1 MNTETPTPELNAAL
15 CKAQSEMGP
24 ARKGKVNPAFR
35 SNYADLASV
44 IEAVQPLH
52 DNGLA
57 YSQLVAVDGDIVGVR
72 TVLRH
77 VSGQTLDCG
86 SMTARAKDASAQA
99 IGSALTYL
107 RRYSLMTACGI
118 ASADDDGN
126 NAGRPSAPPPPR
138 NSPVVPPPAAMTPP
152 PSTWLPIVTDVQISE
167 ALSDLGYTLAQVN
180 ALCLS
185 IKRPLVSNMTSEQ
198 RSKLLLWLCT
208 DDGAA
213 ALKLANTSKE

>member
-1 MNTETPTPELNAAL
+1 MSEPTPELNAAL

-126 NAGRPSAPPPPR
+126 NAGK
-138 NSPVVPPPAAMTPP
+138 
-152 PSTWLPIVTDVQISE
+152 PSTSTPAGALAIDMAAFGE
-167 ALSDLGYTLAQVN
+167 AVHQLGYTLQQVE
-180 ALCLS
+180 AVCAYK
-185 IKRPLVSNMTSEQ
+185 KRPHPSTMGYDQ
-198 RSKLLLWLCT
+198 RSKLIQWLGT
-208 DDGAA
+208 PDGAEA
-213 ALKLANTSKE
+213 VKTATASKD

>member
-1 MNTETPTPELNAAL
+1 
-15 CKAQSEMGP
+15 MGP

-72 TVLRH
+72 TVFRH
-77 VSGQTLDCG
+77 SSGQTLDCG

-118 ASADDDGN
+118 ASADDDGQG
-126 NAGRPSAPPPPR
+126 AGRPSAPPHR
-138 NSPVVPPPAAMTPP
+138 SSPVVPPPAPTTTP
-152 PSTWLPIVTDVQISE
+152 PSTWLPVDAK
-167 ALSDLGYTLAQVN
+167 ALSKALNDVGYTLAEVN
-180 ALCLS
+180 ATCLLV
-185 IKRPLVSNMTSEQ
+185 KRPLVTDMTSEQ
-198 RSKLLLWLCT
+198 RAKLLLWLCT
-208 DDGAA
+208 DDGAKA
-213 ALKLANTSKE
+213 VKTANPSKE

>member
-1 MNTETPTPELNAAL
+1 MTESQPTPELNAAL

-57 YSQLVAVDGDIVGVR
+57 YLQLVDTAGPVVTVR
-72 TVLRH
+72 TILRH
-77 VSGQTLDCG
+77 VSGQVLDCG
-86 SMTARAKDASAQA
+86 PMTARAKDESAQA

-126 NAGRPSAPPPPR
+126 GAGKPST
-138 NSPVVPPPAAMTPP
+138 STPTP
-152 PSTWLPIVTDVQISE
+152 TPSTWLAIDAAAFGE
-167 ALSDLGYTLAQVN
+167 ACQQLGYTVEQIN
-180 ALCLS
+180 ATCVS
-185 IKRPLVSNMTSEQ
+185 IKRPQPCDMTYPQ
-198 RSKLLLWLCT
+198 RAKLLTWLGT
-208 DDGAA
+208 SDGAEA
-213 ALKLANTSKE
+213 VKTATASKD

>member
-1 MNTETPTPELNAAL
+1 MDTAAPTPELNAAL

-57 YSQLVAVDGDIVGVR
+57 YQQAVDVAGAVVTVR

-77 VSGQTLDCG
+77 ISGQTLDCG
-86 SMTARAKDASAQA
+86 PMTARAKDESAQA

-118 ASADDDGN
+118 ASADDDGQS
-126 NAGRPSAPPPPR
+126 AGKPSTAT
-138 NSPVVPPPAAMTPP
+138 PPAALAIDIAAFTEAAWQIGFTFDQVVAVCAHKKRPHPAQMTYEQRTKLL
-152 PSTWLPIVTDVQISE
+152 TWLGTPDGDAAV
-167 ALSDLGYTLAQVN
+167 ALAT
-180 ALCLS
+180 
-185 IKRPLVSNMTSEQ
+185 KT
-198 RSKLLLWLCT
+198 
-208 DDGAA
+208 
-213 ALKLANTSKE
+213 KE

>member
-1 MNTETPTPELNAAL
+1 MNNETPTPELNAAL

-57 YSQLVAVDGDIVGVR
+57 YSQLVSVDGDIVGVC

-77 VSGQTLDCG
+77 ISGQTLDCG

-99 IGSALTYL
+99 IGSALSYL

-118 ASADDDGN
+118 ASADDDGQG
-126 NAGRPSAPPPPR
+126 AGRPSAPPPPR
-138 NSPVVPPPAAMTPP
+138 SSPVVPPPAPVTPP
-152 PSTWLPIVTDVQISE
+152 LIDAE
-167 ALSDLGYTLAQVN
+167 ALVAALDDLGYTLAEVN
-180 ALCLS
+180 ATCLS
-185 IKRPLVSNMTSEQ
+185 IKRPLVSDMTSEQ
-198 RSKLLLWLCT
+198 RAKLLLWLCT
-208 DDGAA
+208 DDGAKA
-213 ALKLANTSKE
+213 VKTANSSKE

>member
-1 MNTETPTPELNAAL
+1 MTDQPTPELNAAL

-118 ASADDDGN
+118 ASADDDGQG
-126 NAGRPSAPPPPR
+126 AGKPSTAT
-138 NSPVVPPPAAMTPP
+138 PPAALAIDIAAFTEAAYQVGFTFDQVVAVCAHKKRPHPSQMTYEQRAKLL
-152 PSTWLPIVTDVQISE
+152 TWLGTPDGDAAVS
-167 ALSDLGYTLAQVN
+167 LAT
-180 ALCLS
+180 
-185 IKRPLVSNMTSEQ
+185 K
-198 RSKLLLWLCT
+198 
-208 DDGAA
+208 G
-213 ALKLANTSKE
+213 KE

>member
-1 MNTETPTPELNAAL
+1 MTEPQPTPELNAAL

-118 ASADDDGN
+118 ASADDDGQG
-126 NAGRPSAPPPPR
+126 AGKPST
-138 NSPVVPPPAAMTPP
+138 STPT
-152 PSTWLPIVTDVQISE
+152 PSTWLAIDAAAFGE
-167 ALSDLGYTLAQVN
+167 ACQQLGYTVEQVN
-180 ALCLS
+180 ATCVS
-185 IKRPLVSNMTSEQ
+185 IKRPQPCDMTYPQ
-198 RSKLLLWLCT
+198 RAKLLTWLGT
-208 DDGAA
+208 PDGAEA
-213 ALKLANTSKE
+213 VKTATASKD

>member
-57 YSQLVAVDGDIVGVR
+57 YLQLVDTAGPVVTVR
-72 TVLRH
+72 TILRH
-77 VSGQTLDCG
+77 VSGQVLDCG
-86 SMTARAKDASAQA
+86 PMTARAKDESAQA

-138 NSPVVPPPAAMTPP
+138 SSSPPPPPAPMTTPP
-152 PSTWLPIVTDVQISE
+152 NTWSDVDAQAVGD
-167 ALSDLGYTLAQVN
+167 ALSDLGYTLAEVN

-185 IKRPLVSNMTSEQ
+185 IKRPLVSDMTAPQ
-198 RSKLLLWLCT
+198 RAKLLLWLCT
-208 DDGAA
+208 DDGAK
-213 ALKLANTSKE
+213 ALKTANNKD

>member
-1 MNTETPTPELNAAL
+1 MTDQPTPELNAAL

-126 NAGRPSAPPPPR
+126 NAGKPSTAT
-138 NSPVVPPPAAMTPP
+138 PPAALAIDIAAFTEAAYQVGFTFDQVVAVCAHKKRPHPSQMTYEQRAKLL
-152 PSTWLPIVTDVQISE
+152 TWLGTPDGDAAV
-167 ALSDLGYTLAQVN
+167 ALATKG
-180 ALCLS
+180 
-185 IKRPLVSNMTSEQ
+185 
-198 RSKLLLWLCT
+198 
-208 DDGAA
+208 
-213 ALKLANTSKE
+213 KE

>member
-1 MNTETPTPELNAAL
+1 MTDQPTPELNAAL

-57 YSQLVAVDGDIVGVR
+57 YMQLVDTAGAVVTVQ
-72 TVLRH
+72 TVLLH
-77 VSGQTLDCG
+77 ISGQQMKCG
-86 SMTARAKDASAQA
+86 LMTARAKDESAQA

-126 NAGRPSAPPPPR
+126 NAGRPSAPQSTTTT
-138 NSPVVPPPAAMTPP
+138 SPT
-152 PSTWLPIVTDVQISE
+152 TWLDSDAE
-167 ALSDLGYTLAQVN
+167 AFADALYRLGFDMPQVE
-180 ALCLS
+180 AVCAHK
-185 IKRPLVSNMTSEQ
+185 KRPHPSQMTYEQ
-198 RSKLLLWLCT
+198 RQKLLTWLGT
-208 DDGAA
+208 PDGDAA
-213 ALKLANTSKE
+213 VALATKGKE

>member
-1 MNTETPTPELNAAL
+1 MNIETPTPELNAAL

-77 VSGQTLDCG
+77 ISGQTLDCG

-118 ASADDDGN
+118 ASADDDGQG
-126 NAGRPSAPPPPR
+126 AGRPSAPPQR
-138 NSPVVPPPAAMTPP
+138 SSPVVPPPTSMTTP
-152 PSTWLPIVTDVQISE
+152 PSTWLPIVTDVEISQ
-167 ALSDLGYTLAQVN
+167 ALGELGYTLAEVN
-180 ALCLS
+180 ATCLS
-185 IKRPLVSNMTSEQ
+185 IKRPLVSDMTSEQ
-198 RSKLLLWLCT
+198 RAKLLLWLCT
-208 DDGAA
+208 DDGAKA
-213 ALKLANTSKE
+213 VKTANTPKD

>member
-1 MNTETPTPELNAAL
+1 MTDQPTPELNAAL

-118 ASADDDGN
+118 ASADDDGQG
-126 NAGRPSAPPPPR
+126 AGRPSAPPPPR
-138 NSPVVPPPAAMTPP
+138 SSPVVPPPASMTTP
-152 PSTWLPIVTDVQISE
+152 PSTWLPVVTDVQINE
-167 ALSDLGYTLAQVN
+167 ALNDLGYTLAEVN
-180 ALCLS
+180 ATCLS
-185 IKRPLVSNMTSEQ
+185 IKRPLVSDMTSEQ
-198 RSKLLLWLCT
+198 RAKLLLWLCT
-208 DDGAA
+208 DDGAKA
-213 ALKLANTSKE
+213 VKTANPSKE

>member
-77 VSGQTLDCG
+77 ISGQTLDCG

-118 ASADDDGN
+118 ASADDDGQS
-126 NAGRPSAPPPPR
+126 AGRPSAPQSTTTPSPTTWLDSDAEAFADALYRLGFDMPQVEAVCAYKKRPHPR
-138 NSPVVPPPAAMTPP
+138 NMTLDQRLKLI
-152 PSTWLPIVTDVQISE
+152 TWLGTPDGDAAV
-167 ALSDLGYTLAQVN
+167 ALATKG
-180 ALCLS
+180 
-185 IKRPLVSNMTSEQ
+185 
-198 RSKLLLWLCT
+198 
-208 DDGAA
+208 
-213 ALKLANTSKE
+213 KE

>member
-1 MNTETPTPELNAAL
+1 MNTDTPTPELNAAL

-57 YSQLVAVDGDIVGVR
+57 YLQLVDTAGPVVTVR
-72 TVLRH
+72 TILRH
-77 VSGQTLDCG
+77 VSGQVLDCG
-86 SMTARAKDASAQA
+86 PMTARAKDESAQA

-126 NAGRPSAPPPPR
+126 NAGRSSAPPPPR
-138 NSPVVPPPAAMTPP
+138 SSSPPPPPAPMTTP
-152 PSTWLPIVTDVQISE
+152 PSTWSDVDAQAVSD
-167 ALSDLGYTLAQVN
+167 ALSDLGYTLAEVN

-185 IKRPLVSNMTSEQ
+185 IKRPLVSDMTDAQ
-198 RSKLLLWLCT
+198 RAKLLLWLCT
-208 DDGAA
+208 DDGAK
-213 ALKLANTSKE
+213 ALKTVNNKD

>member
-1 MNTETPTPELNAAL
+1 MNTDTPTPELNAAL

-138 NSPVVPPPAAMTPP
+138 SSSPPPPPAPMTTP
-152 PSTWLPIVTDVQISE
+152 PSTWSADDAQAVSD
-167 ALSDLGYTLAQVN
+167 ALSDLGYTLAEVN

-185 IKRPLVSNMTSEQ
+185 IKRPLVSDMTDAQ
-198 RSKLLLWLCT
+198 RAKLLLWLCT
-208 DDGAA
+208 DDGAK
-213 ALKLANTSKE
+213 ALKTVNNKD

>member
-52 DNGLA
+52 DNGIA
-57 YSQLVAVDGDIVGVR
+57 YQQAVDVAGPVVTVR
-72 TVLRH
+72 TILRH
-77 VSGQTLDCG
+77 VSGQVLDCG
-86 SMTARAKDASAQA
+86 PMTSRAKDESAQA

-118 ASADDDGN
+118 ASADDDGQA
-126 NAGRPSAPPPPR
+126 AGKPSTA
-138 NSPVVPPPAAMTPP
+138 TPTP
-152 PSTWLPIVTDVQISE
+152 TPSTWLAIDAAAFAE
-167 ALSDLGYTLAQVN
+167 ACAQLGYTVEQVN
-180 ALCLS
+180 ATCTA
-185 IKRPLVSNMTSEQ
+185 IKRPQPADMTYPQ
-198 RSKLLLWLCT
+198 RAKLLTWLGT
-208 DDGAA
+208 SDGAEA
-213 ALKLANTSKE
+213 VKTATASKE

>member
-1 MNTETPTPELNAAL
+1 MTESQPTPELNAAL

-57 YSQLVAVDGDIVGVR
+57 YQQAVDVAGAVVTVR

-86 SMTARAKDASAQA
+86 PMTARAKDESAQA

-118 ASADDDGN
+118 ASADDDGQS
-126 NAGRPSAPPPPR
+126 AGKPSPA
-138 NSPVVPPPAAMTPP
+138 VPPAALAIDIAAFTEAAWQLGFTFDQVVAVCGYKKRPHPAQMTYEQRTKLL
-152 PSTWLPIVTDVQISE
+152 TWLGTPDGDAAV
-167 ALSDLGYTLAQVN
+167 TLAT
-180 ALCLS
+180 
-185 IKRPLVSNMTSEQ
+185 K
-198 RSKLLLWLCT
+198 
-208 DDGAA
+208 G
-213 ALKLANTSKE
+213 KE

>member
-1 MNTETPTPELNAAL
+1 
-15 CKAQSEMGP
+15 MGP

-86 SMTARAKDASAQA
+86 SMTARAKDFSAQA

-138 NSPVVPPPAAMTPP
+138 SSSPPPPPAPMTTP
-152 PSTWLPIVTDVQISE
+152 PSTWSADDAQAVSD
-167 ALSDLGYTLAQVN
+167 ALSDLGYTLAEVN

-185 IKRPLVSNMTSEQ
+185 IKRPLVSDMTDAQ
-198 RSKLLLWLCT
+198 RAKLLLWLCT
-208 DDGAA
+208 DDGAK
-213 ALKLANTSKE
+213 ALKTANNKD

>member
-1 MNTETPTPELNAAL
+1 MNTEIPTPELNAAL

-118 ASADDDGN
+118 ASADDDGQG
-126 NAGRPSAPPPPR
+126 AGRPSAPPPPR
-138 NSPVVPPPAAMTPP
+138 SSSPPPLPAPMTTPP
-152 PSTWLPIVTDVQISE
+152 VGWSDDE
-167 ALSDLGYTLAQVN
+167 AKLVYDALASLGYTLAEVD
-180 ALCLS
+180 ALCLA
-185 IKRPLVSNMTSEQ
+185 IKRPLVSDMTAAQ

-208 DDGAA
+208 DDGAK
-213 ALKLANTSKE
+213 ALKTANNKE

>member
-1 MNTETPTPELNAAL
+1 MTESQPTPELNAAL

-57 YSQLVAVDGDIVGVR
+57 YMQLVDTAGAVVTVQ
-72 TVLRH
+72 TVLLH
-77 VSGQTLDCG
+77 ISGQSMKCG
-86 SMTARAKDASAQA
+86 LMTARAKDESAQA

-118 ASADDDGN
+118 ASADDDGQS
-126 NAGRPSAPPPPR
+126 AGRPSTAT
-138 NSPVVPPPAAMTPP
+138 PPAALAIDIAAFT
-152 PSTWLPIVTDVQISE
+152 E
-167 ALSDLGYTLAQVN
+167 AAYQVGFTFDQVV
-180 ALCLS
+180 AVCAYK
-185 IKRPLVSNMTSEQ
+185 KRPHPSQMTYEQ
-198 RSKLLLWLCT
+198 RTKLLAWLGT
-208 DDGAA
+208 PDGDAA
-213 ALKLANTSKE
+213 VALATKGKE

>member
-1 MNTETPTPELNAAL
+1 MDTAAPTPELNAAL

-57 YSQLVAVDGDIVGVR
+57 YMQLVDTAGAVVTVQ
-72 TVLRH
+72 TVLLH
-77 VSGQTLDCG
+77 ISGQSMKCG
-86 SMTARAKDASAQA
+86 LMTTRAKDESAQA

-118 ASADDDGN
+118 ASADDDGQS
-126 NAGRPSAPPPPR
+126 AGKPSTAA
-138 NSPVVPPPAAMTPP
+138 PPAALAIDIAAFTEAAWQIGFTFDQVVAVCAYKKRPHPAQMTYEQRTKLL
-152 PSTWLPIVTDVQISE
+152 TWLGTPDGDAAV
-167 ALSDLGYTLAQVN
+167 ALATKGKD
-180 ALCLS
+180 
-185 IKRPLVSNMTSEQ
+185 
-198 RSKLLLWLCT
+198 
-208 DDGAA
+208 
-213 ALKLANTSKE
+213 

>member
-1 MNTETPTPELNAAL
+1 MTDQPTPELNAAL

-57 YSQLVAVDGDIVGVR
+57 YMQLVDTAGAVVTVQ
-72 TVLRH
+72 TVLLH
-77 VSGQTLDCG
+77 ISGQQMKCG
-86 SMTARAKDASAQA
+86 LMTARAKDESAQA

-118 ASADDDGN
+118 ASADDDGQS
-126 NAGRPSAPPPPR
+126 AGRPSAPQSTTTPSPTTWLDSDAEAFADALYRLGFDMPQVEAVCAYKKRPHPR
-138 NSPVVPPPAAMTPP
+138 NMTLDQRLKLI
-152 PSTWLPIVTDVQISE
+152 TWLGTPDGDAAV
-167 ALSDLGYTLAQVN
+167 ALATKG
-180 ALCLS
+180 
-185 IKRPLVSNMTSEQ
+185 
-198 RSKLLLWLCT
+198 
-208 DDGAA
+208 
-213 ALKLANTSKE
+213 KE

>member
-1 MNTETPTPELNAAL
+1 MIDQPTPELNAAL

-57 YSQLVAVDGDIVGVR
+57 FSQLVAVDGEIVGVR

-77 VSGQTLDCG
+77 ISGQTLDCG
-86 SMTARAKDASAQA
+86 SMTASAKDASAQA

-118 ASADDDGN
+118 ASADDDGQG
-126 NAGRPSAPPPPR
+126 AGRPSAPPQR
-138 NSPVVPPPAAMTPP
+138 SSPVVPPPAPMTTP
-152 PSTWLPIVTDVQISE
+152 PSTWLPVDAKALNE
-167 ALSDLGYTLAQVN
+167 ALNDLGYTLAEVN
-180 ALCLS
+180 ATCLS
-185 IKRPLVSNMTSEQ
+185 IKRPLVSDMTSEQ
-198 RSKLLLWLCT
+198 RAKLLLWLCT
-208 DDGAA
+208 DDGA
-213 ALKLANTSKE
+213 KTVKTANTPKD

>member
-1 MNTETPTPELNAAL
+1 MTEPTPELNAAL

-52 DNGLA
+52 DNGIA
-57 YSQLVAVDGDIVGVR
+57 YQQAVDVAGPVVTVR
-72 TVLRH
+72 TILRH
-77 VSGQTLDCG
+77 VSGQVLDCG
-86 SMTARAKDASAQA
+86 PMTSRAKDESAQA

-118 ASADDDGN
+118 ASADDDGK
-126 NAGRPSAPPPPR
+126 NAGKPSAPPPPR
-138 NSPVVPPPAAMTPP
+138 SSAPPPPPAPMTTP
-152 PSTWLPIVTDVQISE
+152 PSTWSDVDAQAVGD
-167 ALSDLGYTLAQVN
+167 ALSDLGYTLAEVN

-185 IKRPLVSNMTSEQ
+185 IKRPLVNDMTDAQ
-198 RSKLLLWLCT
+198 RAKLLLWLCT
-208 DDGAA
+208 DDGAK
-213 ALKLANTSKE
+213 ALKTANNKD

>member
-1 MNTETPTPELNAAL
+1 MTDQPTPELNAAL

-57 YSQLVAVDGDIVGVR
+57 YTQLVAVDGDIVGVR

-118 ASADDDGN
+118 ASADDDGQS
-126 NAGRPSAPPPPR
+126 AGRPSAQQQPR
-138 NSPVVPPPAAMTPP
+138 SSSPEPAMTMTTL
-152 PSTWLPIVTDVQISE
+152 PSTWSDADAIDAYD
-167 ALSDLGYTLAQVN
+167 ALTALGYTLMEVN
-180 ALCLS
+180 AMCIA
-185 IKRPLVSNMTSEQ
+185 IKRPLISNMTTLQ
-198 RSKLLLWLCT
+198 RSKLLLWLAT
-208 DDGAA
+208 DDGAT
-213 ALKLANTSKE
+213 ALKLANPSKE

>member
-57 YSQLVAVDGDIVGVR
+57 YLQLVDTAGPVVTVR
-72 TVLRH
+72 TILRH
-77 VSGQTLDCG
+77 VSGQVLDCG
-86 SMTARAKDASAQA
+86 PMTARAKDESAQA

-138 NSPVVPPPAAMTPP
+138 SSSPPPPPAPMTTP
-152 PSTWLPIVTDVQISE
+152 PSTWSDVDAQAVSD
-167 ALSDLGYTLAQVN
+167 ALSDLGYTLAEVN

-185 IKRPLVSNMTSEQ
+185 IKRPLVSDMTAPQ
-198 RSKLLLWLCT
+198 RAKLLLWLCT
-208 DDGAA
+208 DDGAK
-213 ALKLANTSKE
+213 ALKTANNKD

>member
-126 NAGRPSAPPPPR
+126 NAGRPSAPQSTTTTSPTTWLDSDAEAFAEALYRLGFDMAQVEAVCTHKKRPHPR
-138 NSPVVPPPAAMTPP
+138 NMT
-152 PSTWLPIVTDVQISE
+152 LD
-167 ALSDLGYTLAQVN
+167 
-180 ALCLS
+180 
-185 IKRPLVSNMTSEQ
+185 Q
-198 RSKLLLWLCT
+198 R
-208 DDGAA
+208 
-213 ALKLANTSKE
+213 LKLIAWLGTPDGDAAVALATKGKE

>member
-1 MNTETPTPELNAAL
+1 MYTETPTPELNAAL
-15 CKAQSEMGP
+15 CKAQCEMGP

-126 NAGRPSAPPPPR
+126 NAGKPSAPPPPR
-138 NSPVVPPPAAMTPP
+138 SASPPPPPAPMTTPP
-152 PSTWLPIVTDVQISE
+152 AGWSDDE
-167 ALSDLGYTLAQVN
+167 AKLVYDALASIGYTLAEVN
-180 ALCLS
+180 ATCLS
-185 IKRPLVSNMTSEQ
+185 IKRPLVSDMTSEQ
-198 RSKLLLWLCT
+198 RAKLLLWLCT
-208 DDGAA
+208 DDGAK
-213 ALKLANTSKE
+213 ALKTANPSKE

>member
-1 MNTETPTPELNAAL
+1 MTDQPTPELNAAL

-86 SMTARAKDASAQA
+86 SMTARAKDSSAQA

-138 NSPVVPPPAAMTPP
+138 SSSPPPPPAPMTTP
-152 PSTWLPIVTDVQISE
+152 PSTWSDVDAQAVGD
-167 ALSDLGYTLAQVN
+167 ALSDLGYTLAEVN

-185 IKRPLVSNMTSEQ
+185 IKRPLVSDMTDAQ
-198 RSKLLLWLCT
+198 RAKLLLWLCT
-208 DDGAA
+208 DDGAK
-213 ALKLANTSKE
+213 ALKTANNKD

>member
-1 MNTETPTPELNAAL
+1 MTDQPTPELNAAL

-57 YSQLVAVDGDIVGVR
+57 YMQLVDTAGAVVTVQ
-72 TVLRH
+72 TVLLH
-77 VSGQTLDCG
+77 ISGQSMKCG
-86 SMTARAKDASAQA
+86 LMTARAKDESAQA

-118 ASADDDGN
+118 ASADDDGQA
-126 NAGRPSAPPPPR
+126 AGRPSTSTPSAALAIDIAAFTEAAYQVGFTFDQ
-138 NSPVVPPPAAMTPP
+138 VVAVCAYKKRPHPSQMTYEQRTKLL
-152 PSTWLPIVTDVQISE
+152 TWLGTPDGDAAV
-167 ALSDLGYTLAQVN
+167 ALATKG
-180 ALCLS
+180 
-185 IKRPLVSNMTSEQ
+185 
-198 RSKLLLWLCT
+198 
-208 DDGAA
+208 
-213 ALKLANTSKE
+213 KE